1 MDTLK
6 KKAARVM
13 NGIHLGSVGLAI
25 FLLVAMA
32 VIIIINVFM
41 RYVLNSG
48 IRWAE
53 EISKLLMVWFT
64 FIGMA
69 VGIKQGLHISLHLLP
84 KNLPAKLEFFL
95 TFLKDVISLAIGVVF
110 LVYGWRLVETTS
122 KSIMPG
128 SELPS
133 SLLYLILPIAAV
145 LIISEALMD
154 ILRIDDDP
162 GRIDALFKGG
172 RK

>member
-1 MDTLK
+1 
-6 KKAARVM
+6 M

-25 FLLVAMA
+25 LLLLAMA

-84 KNLPAKLEFFL
+84 KNLPRGLELFL
-95 TFLKDVISLAIGVVF
+95 TFLKDIITLAIGVVF

-122 KSIMPG
+122 TSIMPG

-133 SLLYLILPIAAV
+133 SLLYLILPIASV
-145 LIISEALMD
+145 LIMSEALMD
-154 ILRIDDDP
+154 LLRIDDDP
-162 GRIDALFKGG
+162 GRIDAFFKGG
-172 RK
+172 SK